1 MEYLEISEVIV
12 DKKVTGNGECLP
24 SNPVLRF
31 KIFLFVDGINIG
43 KFVDTE
49 IISNNPIDLLGIV

>member
-1 MEYLEISEVIV
+1 MEYLEITEEKV
-12 DKKVTGNGECLP
+12 DKKVTGNVECLP
-24 SNPVLRF
+24 SNPALCL

-43 KFVDTE
+43 KFGDTE